1 MDSVVLETN
10 LGEVQLEL
18 YWDHAPRVCFFL
30 LTRHSTQIYGEILL
44 DMQKLRRTCETRVLQ
59 RSRVPSYHLCISR
72 HSVHKPFCTPDGSY
86 RIL

>member
-10 LGEVQLEL
+10 LGDVQLEL
-18 YWDHAPRVCFFL
+18 YWGHAPRVCFFL

-44 DMQKLRRTCETRVLQ
+44 DMQKLRRTCETRLLQ
-59 RSRVPSYHLCISR
+59 RSRIPSYHLSMFKS
-72 HSVHKPFCTPDGSY
+72 HQYVPFTYNGSI